1 MSSQAKDIVILSNL
15 IEAKSSENP
24 DIEVLTFVSITDTGY
39 QEEKRT
45 YKDLWENG
53 QRIARA
59 L

>member
-1 MSSQAKDIVILSNL
+1 MGSEAKDIAILSNL
-15 IEAKSSENP
+15 IEVKSSENP
-24 DIEVLTFVSITDTGY
+24 DIEVLTFVSITDEGY

-45 YKDLWENG
+45 YKNLWENG